1 MIINKI
7 KDIKYEADF
16 LGKIIS
22 SNQEIMQTSR
32 TNNII
37 TTESIAN
44 ELDLRILSKIIQL
57 LKIKDLEKNYN
68 EIDYLQVFEIKDNK
82 IINTQEI
89 PEAKVEIPL
98 NINITKSLKIFAIR
112 DFFKNKTI
120 WTIMFSDEY

>member
-1 MIINKI
+1 MIVNKI

-22 SNQEIMQTSR
+22 SNQEIIQTSR

-57 LKIKDLEKNYN
+57 LKTKNLEGNYN
-68 EIDYLQVFEIKDNK
+68 KIDYLQVFEIKDNK

-98 NINITKSLKIFAIR
+98 NMNITKSLKIFAIR
-112 DFFKNKTI
+112 DFFKNQTI

>member
-22 SNQEIMQTSR
+22 SNKEIIQIPII
-32 TNNII
+32 NNII
-37 TTESIAN
+37 TTTSIAN

-68 EIDYLQVFEIKDNK
+68 EVDYLQVFEIKDNK

-98 NINITKSLKIFAIR
+98 NMNITKSLKIFAIR

>member
-22 SNQEIMQTSR
+22 SNKEIIQIPII
-32 TNNII
+32 NNII
-37 TTESIAN
+37 TTTSIAN

-57 LKIKDLEKNYN
+57 LKTKDLEKNYN

-98 NINITKSLKIFAIR
+98 NMNITKSLKIFAIR